1 MTDQTNRGKIQR
13 DARGKNQHTIQDSI
27 NDADAAQLKAMGL
40 TYRQI
45 ASQQDIS
52 VGTAYQ
58 RVKRALAVAP
68 VLAAEHLRA
77 MDNDMLDMVQAE
89 MMSVMRAKH
98 SLVSHGRLI
107 AGQFDVRPKIMA
119 ANTLIRLS
127 GRRAALNGYEAPVK
141 HEIKV
146 SDKITAEIEELARQ
160 LGIAPA
166 LEELEVLTA
175 ED

>member
-27 NDADAAQLKAMGL
+27 NDADAAMLKAMGL

-45 ASQQDIS
+45 ATQQDIS

-146 SDKITAEIEELARQ
+146 SDKITEEIERLAME
-160 LGIAPA
+160 LGIAADAPA
-166 LEELEVLTA
+166 SEVLTGN
-175 ED
+175 D